1 MVRSSSDVHTGTYNT
16 RIYRGSYKTLSKRRW
31 VVDVNFELSLWSR
44 WGWDSV
50 VTFSV
55 LSYVWTTRLPCLAAS
70 KQLLGVD

>member
-16 RIYRGSYKTLSKRRW
+16 RICRYKTLSNRRW

-55 LSYVWTTRLPCLAAS
+55 LSYVWTTRLLCLAAS